1 MKFKG
6 LLFLIVTLVFLLF
19 IGFVGSQN
27 GHLVTVNYIIAES
40 EMRVSV
46 LMAVTLVLGICL
58 TLLLLSWYIFRLKWR
73 ITRLERQHKKSTQI
87 EKA

>member
-6 LLFLIVTLVFLLF
+6 LIFLIGILIFLLF
-19 IGFVGSQN
+19 VGFVGSQN
-27 GHLVTVNYIIAES
+27 GHLVTVNYLIAES

-46 LMAVTLVLGICL
+46 LMAIAFILGVFF
-58 TLLLLSWYIFRLKWR
+58 TLLTLSWYIFRLKWR
-73 ITRLERQHKKSTQI
+73 IVRLERQHKKLTQI

>member
-6 LLFLIVTLVFLLF
+6 LIFLIGTLFFLLF
-19 IGFVGSQN
+19 AGFVGSQN
-27 GHLVTVNYIIAES
+27 GHLVTVNYLIAES

-46 LMAVTLVLGICL
+46 LMAIVLLLGVGL
-58 TLLLLSWYIFRLKWR
+58 TLLMLSWYILRQKWR
-73 ITRLERQHKKSTQI
+73 IKSLERQHKKLTQI

>member
-6 LLFLIVTLVFLLF
+6 LIFLFGTLIFLLF
-19 IGFVGSQN
+19 VGFVGSQN
-27 GHLVTVNYIIAES
+27 GHLVTVNYLIAES

-46 LMAVTLVLGICL
+46 LMAVTMILGIFLALL
-58 TLLLLSWYIFRLKWR
+58 TLSWYIFRLKWR
-73 ITRLERQHKKSTQI
+73 IIRLERQHKKLTKV